1 MNRIINVDMPKNAYI
16 SWFVTTQ
23 NALPT
28 KVVLKDDNGKEYFS
42 AKKQNYLNTSIDP
55 PLALGAT
62 IFTGSKLTLTI
73 DVDTKYE
80 LKGKPTLID
89 ITDDN
94 GNIVGKSFDLA
105 VEDYTDNDY
114 NDIYVNIVG
123 WTHKG

>member
-28 KVVLKDDNGKEYFS
+28 KVVLKDDNGKEYFF

-62 IFTGSKLTLTI
+62 FFTGSKLTLTI

>member
-62 IFTGSKLTLTI
+62 FFTGSKLTLTI

-94 GNIVGKSFDLA
+94 GNVVGKSFDLA

-114 NDIYVNIVG
+114 NDIYVTLVG